1 MICKNIVNSYLKI
14 IFIIVNFSNSESKT
28 INPENLSKL
37 NRIEF
42 GFGSCLHQDRPMPIF
57 EAIKRDSLDFFLM
70 IGDNVYG
77 DTERIDLHE
86 LKLAYKKQK
95 NNFRQMKLNFPFE
108 AIWDD
113 HDYGLNDGGKDYK
126 FKEASK
132 ELFLNFW
139 NVSEDDKRRIRPG
152 LYYELSKMVGDK
164 IVQFLFLDTRTFR
177 DPLVDSNEKG
187 SLGKERYIPSKD
199 TSLTMLG
206 EFQWKWVERKI
217 NKSVDFRIIISPI
230 QFLPIGHGWESWN
243 NLPHERARL
252 INLVEKSDLNNTL
265 FISGDRHR
273 GGAYEI
279 RTKSNKRIIEMTS
292 SSLNVS
298 YPNKEELGPFRLGS
312 TFIEENYGTIFID
325 SKENLMLINLKS
337 INGSIMQRLRIKN

>member
-1 MICKNIVNSYLKI
+1 MTCKNIVNFYLKI
-14 IFIIVNFSNSESKT
+14 IFMIVHFSNSESKT
-28 INPENLSKL
+28 INHENLSKL
-37 NRIEF
+37 NSIEF

-77 DTERIDLHE
+77 DTERKDLQE
-86 LKLAYKKQK
+86 LKFAYRKQK
-95 NNFRQMKLNFPFE
+95 DNFKKMKLNFPFE

-113 HDYGLNDGGKDYK
+113 HDYGQNDGGKNYK
-126 FKEASK
+126 FKNESK
-132 ELFLNFW
+132 ELFLRFW
-139 NVSEDDKRRIRPG
+139 NVAEYDKRRKRSG

-164 IVQFLFLDTRTFR
+164 IVQLLFLDTRTFR

-187 SLGKERYIPSKD
+187 SPGKERYIPSKD

-206 EFQWKWVERKI
+206 ESQWKWVERKI
-217 NKSVDFRIIISPI
+217 NKIVDFRIVISPI

-243 NLPHERARL
+243 NFPHERDRL

-279 RTKSNKRIIEMTS
+279 RTKSNRRIIEMTS

-312 TFIEENYGTIFID
+312 TFVQENYGTIFID
-325 SKENLMLINLKS
+325 SKENLMLINLKN
-337 INGSIMQRLRIKN
+337 IKGKIIRRLRIEN